1 MNQLNPSMA
10 PEVFAEVA
18 DAQKPF
24 IETEDTRR
32 NGLGSMT
39 EERWQTLIAQLQELG
54 DIQKAPAAAECY
66 RAL

>member
-1 MNQLNPSMA
+1 MMG

-24 IETEDTRR
+24 IETDETHRS
-32 NGLGSMT
+32 GLGSMT
-39 EERWQTLIAQLQELG
+39 KERWETLIVQLKELG
-54 DIQKAPAAAECY
+54 DIQKAPAADECY

>member
-1 MNQLNPSMA
+1 
-10 PEVFAEVA
+10 VFAEVA

-24 IETEDTRR
+24 IETDETRR

-39 EERWQTLIAQLQELG
+39 EERWQTLIGQLKELG
-54 DIQKAPAAAECY
+54 DIQQAPAADDCY

>member
-1 MNQLNPSMA
+1 MA

-24 IETEDTRR
+24 IDTDETRL

-39 EERWQTLIAQLQELG
+39 KERWETLIAQLKEIG
-54 DIQKAPAAAECY
+54 DIQKAPASEDCY
-66 RAL
+66 RAV